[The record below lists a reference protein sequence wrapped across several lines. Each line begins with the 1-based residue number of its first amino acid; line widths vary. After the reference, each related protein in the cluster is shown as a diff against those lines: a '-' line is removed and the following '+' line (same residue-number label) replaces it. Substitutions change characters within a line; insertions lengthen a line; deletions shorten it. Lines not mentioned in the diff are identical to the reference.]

1 MPRRFFHW
9 IVAAALAWG
18 VLAFGA
24 VYPWGYRPLAAV
36 CALAGV
42 SALAIRRVRASVPR
56 TVAAALAIVII
67 AGLSQVIRIPAGAL
81 QRISPATTALLAQ
94 YDLGLALHTASSH
107 AASIDP
113 ARTWIGVL
121 LLICFSLFWMG
132 LTGLLDERL
141 TVRIAQSVIAIGF
154 VASLLAI
161 AFAGNHN
168 GRVYG
173 FWQPRS
179 AGSPFGPFVNRNH
192 YAGWML
198 MSTLLGFGY
207 FCALLD
213 DAARARARSWRERII
228 WLSTSDGS
236 RLIGVVVALATMA
249 LSVLLS
255 MSRSGMT
262 LLAMGLLA
270 LGIVRARRV
279 VSRWTRAALVC
290 ALILFGAASI
300 AWAGADTLAAR
311 FSTWQDDS
319 LHGRVAVWRDA
330 RALVSQFPVTG
341 TGLNTFGV
349 AMLFYQTTNLHELY
363 AEAHNDY
370 LQLAAEGGLLIG
382 VPALVLIVVTCAE
395 VRRRFREPHH
405 GAVQWIR
412 TGAVAGLLAVGVQ
425 DVGDFSLQ
433 MPGTA
438 ALFCVLAAI
447 ALSKTARSLR
457 AA

>member
-1 MPRRFFHW
+1 MRRLYLW

-24 VYPWGYRPLAAV
+24 AYPWGYRPLAAV

-56 TVAAALAIVII
+56 PVAAALAIVIV
-67 AGLSQVIRIPAGAL
+67 AGLLQEVRIPAGAL
-81 QRISPATTALLAQ
+81 QRISPATTALLAH
-94 YDLGLALHTASSH
+94 YDLSIALHTASSH
-107 AASIDP
+107 ALSIDP
-113 ARTWIGVL
+113 ARTWTGVL
-121 LLICFSLFWMG
+121 LLVCFSLFWMG

-154 VASLLAI
+154 VVALLAI
-161 AFAGNHN
+161 AFAGNHS
-168 GRVYG
+168 GMVYG

-179 AGSPFGPFVNRNH
+179 PGSPFGPFVNRNH

-213 DAARARARSWRERII
+213 EAGRTRARSWRQRIV
-228 WLSTSDGS
+228 WLSTSGGG
-236 RLIGVVVALATMA
+236 RLIWVCVGLATMA

-255 MSRSGMT
+255 MSRSGMA
-262 LLAMGLLA
+262 LLAIGLLV
-270 LGIVRARRV
+270 LGIIRARRV
-279 VSRWTRAALVC
+279 ASRWARSALVF

-300 AWAGADTLAAR
+300 AWAGADTLATR
-311 FSTWQDDS
+311 FGTWRDDS
-319 LHGRVAVWRDA
+319 LRGRVAVWRDA
-330 RALVSQFPVTG
+330 RTLVRQFPVTG

-363 AEAHNDY
+363 IEAHNDY
-370 LQLAAEGGLLIG
+370 LQLAVEGGLLIG
-382 VPALVLIVVTCAE
+382 VPALVLIGVTCAE
-395 VRRRFREPHH
+395 VRRRFREPDR
-405 GAVQWIR
+405 GSTQWIR
-412 TGAVAGLLAVGVQ
+412 TGAVAGLLAAGIQ
-425 DVGDFSLQ
+425 DAGDFSLQ

-438 ALFCVLAAI
+438 VLFCVLAAI
-447 ALSKTARSLR
+447 ALSKAARLPRTA
-457 AA
+457 